1 MSGVKLQVVVN
12 DQQITAVLGRLIAT
26 GQNLEPVMQDIAAY
40 GESSTKQ
47 RFSDG
52 VAPDGTPWKPSQR
65 VQERGGKTL
74 IDSARLLDSIVSN
87 AGSNFAEW
95 GSNVIYAA
103 IHQAGGEIS
112 AKNGKGLFFKLPDG
126 TGRRV
131 KKVTIPPRPFLGIN
145 ADDEANI
152 IDIVLEN
159 INTAIG

>member
-1 MSGVKLQVVVN
+1 MSGVKLHIDVDDRRIN
-12 DQQITAVLGRLIAT
+12 EVLSRLIAT

-47 RFSDG
+47 RFADG

-103 IHQAGGEIS
+103 IHQA
-112 AKNGKGLFFKLPDG
+112 
-126 TGRRV
+126 
-131 KKVTIPPRPFLGIN
+131 
-145 ADDEANI
+145 
-152 IDIVLEN
+152 
-159 INTAIG
+159 